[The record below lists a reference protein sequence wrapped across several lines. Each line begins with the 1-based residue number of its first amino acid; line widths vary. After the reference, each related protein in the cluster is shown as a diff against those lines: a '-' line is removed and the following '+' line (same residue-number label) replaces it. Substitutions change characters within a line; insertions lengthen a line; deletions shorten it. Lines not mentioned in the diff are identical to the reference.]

1 MKTLMVVLALAVVG
15 LLWLRHENGTLR
27 ESFEKANRVAGEQK
41 RTIGML
47 KNQLIVARDWADKNE
62 RAQVDLRQK
71 LNAAGEREARREQT
85 IMRLLNENDAF
96 RRWYSADLPDAVRR
110 LHKRAACASAGD
122 CLQRLP
128 ESQPLPDAGQRS
140 THER

>member
-1 MKTLMVVLALAVVG
+1 MMMLIAVVLALAGVM
-15 LLWLRHENGTLR
+15 WLRHENGNLTRSL
-27 ESFEKANRVAGEQK
+27 EKANRVASEQK
-41 RTIGML
+41 TTIGML
-47 KNQLIVARDWADKNE
+47 KNQLIVASDRADKNE

-85 IMRLLNENDAF
+85 ITRLLNENEAF

-128 ESQPLPDAGQRS
+128 ESEPLPDAGK
-140 THER
+140 

>member
-1 MKTLMVVLALAVVG
+1 MKTLIVLLILAVVG

-27 ESFEKANRVAGEQK
+27 ASFEKAGRVASEQK
-41 RTIGML
+41 TTIGML
-47 KNQLIVARDWADKNE
+47 KKQLIVASDRADKNE

-85 IMRLLNENDAF
+85 ITRLLNENEAF

-110 LHKRAACASAGD
+110 LHKRATCASAGD

-128 ESQPLPDAGQRS
+128 ESQPLPDAGK
-140 THER
+140 

>member
-1 MKTLMVVLALAVVG
+1 MSKLMMILIAVVLALAGV
-15 LLWLRHENGTLR
+15 LWLRHENGNLTRSL
-27 ESFEKANRVAGEQK
+27 EKANRVASEQK
-41 RTIGML
+41 TTIGML
-47 KNQLIVARDWADKNE
+47 KNQLMVARDRADKNE

-85 IMRLLNENDAF
+85 ITRLLNENEAF

-128 ESQPLPDAGQRS
+128 ESEPLPDAGK
-140 THER
+140 